1 MEYSHLVIDNQINI
15 NTKHANKIGNTN
27 SSLEDDTVLNSISSK
42 FILIIG

>member
-15 NTKHANKIGNTN
+15 NIKHATKIGNTN
-27 SSLEDDTVLNSISSK
+27 SSLEDGTVLNSISSK

>member
-15 NTKHANKIGNTN
+15 NTKHATKIGNTN